1 MVKGIPSFTMSVSDA
16 VDEKLQA
23 DPALQKQWDNL
34 SDRIRLVYAD
44 PESAFKAMRMET
56 VLEDASVARQRLG
69 EIELN
74 AASFGALRG
83 RDGLLASRSDLEN
96 RRVAEINVPALRR
109 DLKRY
114 LDMRQNAMNK
124 YAAEEE
130 GHRKRTSI
138 DIPSLSPAA
147 ARAMEK
153 VRDAI
158 DRNDLP
164 AALGFALADRMV
176 KAELDTFNK
185 AVSERFG
192 ERTLL
197 GSAAKNPSG
206 STFDKA
212 AQDMS
217 PGDREKLSTAWP
229 TMRAGQQLA
238 AHERT
243 QQALKQ
249 SEAMRQ
255 TQTQSQG
262 LKQ

>member
-1 MVKGIPSFTMSVSDA
+1 MVKGVSSFTMSVTDA
-16 VDEKLQA
+16 TDERLRS
-23 DPALQKQWDNL
+23 DPALQKHWDNL

-44 PESAFKAMRMET
+44 PETAFKAMRMET

-83 RDGLLASRSDLEN
+83 REGLLASRADRQD
-96 RRVAEINVPALRR
+96 RRVAEVNIPALRR
-109 DLKRY
+109 DLERY
-114 LDMRQNAMNK
+114 LDMRQNAMKK

-158 DRNDLP
+158 DRNDLA

-176 KAELDTFNK
+176 KSELDTFNK
-185 AVSERFG
+185 AVSDRFG

-197 GSAAKNPSG
+197 DYAAKDASG
-206 STFDKA
+206 PTFEKA
-212 AQDMS
+212 AKDLS
-217 PGDREKLSTAWP
+217 PVEKLKLAAAWP
-229 TMRAGQQLA
+229 MMRAGQQVA
-238 AHERT
+238 AQERT
-243 QQALKQ
+243 QQALKE
-249 SEAMRQ
+249 SEALRQ
-255 TQTQSQG
+255 TQSKSQG

>member
-56 VLEDASVARQRLG
+56 VLEDANVARKRLG

-83 RDGLLASRSDLEN
+83 REGLLASRADRQD
-96 RRVAEINVPALRR
+96 RRVAEVNIPALRR
-109 DLKRY
+109 DLERY
-114 LDMRQNAMNK
+114 LDMRQNAMKK

-158 DRNDLP
+158 DRNDLA

-176 KAELDTFNK
+176 MSELDAFNK

-197 GSAAKNPSG
+197 GNGARDPSG

-212 AQDMS
+212 AKGMS
-217 PGDREKLSTAWP
+217 PDEREKLASAWP
-229 TMRAGQQLA
+229 TMRAGQRLA
-238 AHERT
+238 AQERT
-243 QQALKQ
+243 QQALKEN
-249 SEAMRQ
+249 EALRQ
-255 TQTQSQG
+255 TQLQNQR

>member
-1 MVKGIPSFTMSVSDA
+1 M
-16 VDEKLQA
+16 
-23 DPALQKQWDNL
+23 
-34 SDRIRLVYAD
+34 
-44 PESAFKAMRMET
+44 
-56 VLEDASVARQRLG
+56 
-69 EIELN
+69 
-74 AASFGALRG
+74 
-83 RDGLLASRSDLEN
+83 
-96 RRVAEINVPALRR
+96 AEVNVPALRK
-109 DLKRY
+109 DLERY
-114 LDMRQNAMNK
+114 LDMREKATAK
-124 YAAEEE
+124 YRLEEE

-197 GSAAKNPSG
+197 GNAAKTPSG

-212 AQDMS
+212 AQGMS

-249 SEAMRQ
+249 SEALRQ
-255 TQTQSQG
+255 TQTKSQG